1 MRVSSLLLGLI
12 VCFLAAPAD
21 AQWRTELF
29 LFRYGNT
36 VTVDL
41 RLTYDQFKDF
51 LRNNVPRLASEL
63 PNVPPA
69 ADLGLNTDHEERHD
83 LVRSL
88 SAIRTNWENLG
99 ALAFLTGHIA
109 VFESDHYTRTTFH
122 WGHLHG
128 PYPAES
134 IEVSLPVTGIAYEST
149 YHSHAVAI
157 LYALAH
163 ELGQKCEQR
172 HNAIQ
177 LLSEAHKRAQAVE
190 HAFANGEVQIR
201 GIIDDAITALRERCD
216 A

>member
-1 MRVSSLLLGLI
+1 MRIAGLFLVLTVCLLT
-12 VCFLAAPAD
+12 VPAD
-21 AQWRTELF
+21 AKWRSELY
-29 LFRYGNT
+29 LFRYANT
-36 VTVDL
+36 VTDEL
-41 RLTYDQFKDF
+41 RLTYNQFKDF

-69 ADLGLNTDHEERHD
+69 AYLELNTDREERYD

-88 SAIRTNWENLG
+88 SAIRTNWANLG

-109 VFESDHYTRTTFH
+109 VIESDHYTRTTFH

-128 PYPAES
+128 PYPSES

-190 HAFANGEVQIR
+190 HAFADGEVQIR
-201 GIIDDAITALRERCD
+201 DIIEDAIAALRGPCD
-216 A
+216 T